1 MWAVIGAGEMLTQRR
16 RGAKKTTIECSC
28 TPSAPLR
35 LSVIF
40 SDHQTGR
47 LMANP
52 QPPANSVPLFTS
64 AARAE
69 DLLVR
74 TLWTRR
80 TRHWKATRAAAN
92 RSPRYRDLAPHP
104 MHVN

>member
-40 SDHQTGR
+40 SDHQTGS
-47 LMANP
+47 LVANLSLRQIVCRCSLARP
-52 QPPANSVPLFTS
+52 EGRTCWFGRYGHGARGAGKPPELRPI
-64 AARAE
+64 
-69 DLLVR
+69 
-74 TLWTRR
+74 
-80 TRHWKATRAAAN
+80 
-92 RSPRYRDLAPHP
+92 APHAIAI
-104 MHVN
+104 